1 MSVKT
6 FAKKTCHFF
15 LDPRELSKTKH
26 ETRKILQLKRK
37 VIFQSSNFWFHYWFS
52 RVDDVYPTFA
62 WIPLGVN
69 FGVDATHC
77 CLKVCC
83 LVGEKNAPCADGKII
98 DASPPISLHWIEAG
112 NICYIY
118 RWNMW
123 KTYLYTSIFGLE
135 NETIE
140 HFGHLELKIIKIIL
154 CLYFTIFIHLPRD
167 RGISFWHDQKTWK
180 NLMQW
185 HGPCLVARWGILLGG
200 AHHLLSG

>member
-1 MSVKT
+1 MDTNSFSEFEEWNT
-6 FAKKTCHFF
+6 P
-15 LDPRELSKTKH
+15 L
-26 ETRKILQLKRK
+26 KIGRWNLTISHLKRK

-52 RVDDVYPTFA
+52 RVDDVCPTFA

-118 RWNMW
+118 RWNMIKNIYIRW
-123 KTYLYTSIFGLE
+123 FLDFIVKRLNILATWNL
-135 NETIE
+135 
-140 HFGHLELKIIKIIL
+140 HIIKIIL